1 MDCQGFIKTLH
12 QEYRNYSVDEIPDII
27 NEMGVPPECFQEVFN
42 AAYDRVKTGLSRAGL
57 DALDHYMAEVNNYPL
72 LGEEEEKKAFTQY
85 RRHPD
90 KGMRNLLI
98 KTNLRLV
105 INIARKYINRDN
117 KSMLLDLVEEGNI
130 GLMIAIEKYDP
141 NRENR
146 FATYAAYWIKHY
158 IQEYLY
164 KNTSILKFSDRVF
177 HKYLRYKKIVNHK
190 NSVNSQV
197 NEEELKKEL
206 NVDSY
211 SLMVLSSL
219 FYRPLQL
226 EEEADTPGNGTETVS
241 VEDRSEEMMMKNA
254 VHERLLKAL
263 TELNERERTI
273 LDYRYGI
280 YGEDVISLR
289 EIGDFLGISK
299 QRVSQIEKNALKKLA
314 AKLKKE

>member
-1 MDCQGFIKTLH
+1 MKLLQ

-27 NEMGVPPECFQEVFN
+27 NEMGVPPECFQAVFN
-42 AAYDRVKTGLSRAGL
+42 AAYDTAKTGLTRAGL
-57 DALDHYMAEVNNYPL
+57 DALDHYMADVNNYPL

-85 RRHPD
+85 HRHPD
-90 KGMRNLLI
+90 RGMRNLLI

-117 KSMLLDLVEEGNI
+117 KSMLLDLIEEGNI
-130 GLMIAIEKYDP
+130 GLMIAIEKFDP
-141 NRENR
+141 SRENR

-190 NSVNSQV
+190 NSTNSQV
-197 NEEELKKEL
+197 SEEELKKEL

-226 EEEADTPGNGTETVS
+226 EEEADSPGNGTENVS
-241 VEDRSEEMMMKNA
+241 VEDESEEMLMKNA
-254 VHERLLKAL
+254 VHQRLLQAL
-263 TELNERERTI
+263 TELNERERAI

-280 YGEDVISLR
+280 YGEEVISLR
-289 EIGDFLGISK
+289 EIGDILGISK

-314 AKLKKE
+314 NKLKKE

>member
-1 MDCQGFIKTLH
+1 MDCKAYMKLLQ

-27 NEMGVPPECFQEVFN
+27 NEMGVPPECFQAVFN
-42 AAYDRVKTGLSRAGL
+42 AAYDTAKTGLTRAGL
-57 DALDHYMAEVNNYPL
+57 DALDHYMAEVNKYPL

-85 RRHPD
+85 HRHPD
-90 KGMRNLLI
+90 RGMRNLLI

-117 KSMLLDLVEEGNI
+117 KSMLLDLIEEGNI
-130 GLMIAIEKYDP
+130 GLMIAIEKFDP
-141 NRENR
+141 SRENR

-190 NSVNSQV
+190 NSTNSQV
-197 NEEELKKEL
+197 SEEELKKEL

-226 EEEADTPGNGTETVS
+226 EEEADSPGNGTENVS
-241 VEDRSEEMMMKNA
+241 VEDESEEMLMKNA
-254 VHERLLKAL
+254 VHQRLLQAL
-263 TELNERERTI
+263 TELNERERAI

-280 YGEDVISLR
+280 YGEEVISLR
-289 EIGDFLGISK
+289 EIGDILGISK

-314 AKLKKE
+314 NKLKKE

>member
-1 MDCQGFIKTLH
+1 MKLLQ

-27 NEMGVPPECFQEVFN
+27 NEMGVPPECFQAVFN
-42 AAYDRVKTGLSRAGL
+42 AAYDTAKTGLTRAGL

-85 RRHPD
+85 QRHPD
-90 KGMRNLLI
+90 RGMRNLLI

-117 KSMLLDLVEEGNI
+117 KSMLLDLIEEGNI
-130 GLMIAIEKYDP
+130 GLMIAIEKFDP
-141 NRENR
+141 SRENR

-190 NSVNSQV
+190 NSTNSQV
-197 NEEELKKEL
+197 SEEELKKEL

-226 EEEADTPGNGTETVS
+226 EEEADSPGNGTENVS
-241 VEDRSEEMMMKNA
+241 VEDESEEMLMKNA
-254 VHERLLKAL
+254 VHQRLLQAL
-263 TELNERERTI
+263 TELNERERAI

-280 YGEDVISLR
+280 YGEEVISLR
-289 EIGDFLGISK
+289 EIGDILGISK

-314 AKLKKE
+314 NKLKKE

>member
-1 MDCQGFIKTLH
+1 MDCKAYMKLLQ

-27 NEMGVPPECFQEVFN
+27 NEMGVPPECFQAVFN
-42 AAYDRVKTGLSRAGL
+42 AAYDTAKTGLTRAGL

-85 RRHPD
+85 HRHPD
-90 KGMRNLLI
+90 RGMRNLLI

-117 KSMLLDLVEEGNI
+117 KSMLLDLIEEGNI
-130 GLMIAIEKYDP
+130 GLMIAIEKFDP
-141 NRENR
+141 SRENR

-190 NSVNSQV
+190 NSTNSQV
-197 NEEELKKEL
+197 SEEELKKEL

-226 EEEADTPGNGTETVS
+226 EEEADSPGNGTENVS
-241 VEDRSEEMMMKNA
+241 VEDESEEMLMKNA
-254 VHERLLKAL
+254 VHQRLLQAL
-263 TELNERERTI
+263 TELNERERAI

-280 YGEDVISLR
+280 YGEEVISLR
-289 EIGDFLGISK
+289 EIGDILGISK

-314 AKLKKE
+314 NKLKKE

>member
-1 MDCQGFIKTLH
+1 MKLLQ

-27 NEMGVPPECFQEVFN
+27 NEMGVPPECFQAVFN
-42 AAYDRVKTGLSRAGL
+42 AAYDTAKTGLTRAGL
-57 DALDHYMAEVNNYPL
+57 DALDHYMADVNNYPL

-85 RRHPD
+85 HRHPD
-90 KGMRNLLI
+90 RGMRNLLI

-117 KSMLLDLVEEGNI
+117 KSMLLDLIEEGNI
-130 GLMIAIEKYDP
+130 GLMIAIEKFDP
-141 NRENR
+141 SRENR

-190 NSVNSQV
+190 NLTNSQV
-197 NEEELKKEL
+197 SEEELKKEL

-226 EEEADTPGNGTETVS
+226 EEEADSPGNGTENVS
-241 VEDRSEEMMMKNA
+241 VEDESEEMLMKNA
-254 VHERLLKAL
+254 VHQHLLQAL
-263 TELNERERTI
+263 TELNERERAI

-280 YGEDVISLR
+280 YGEEVISLR
-289 EIGDFLGISK
+289 EIGDILGISK

-314 AKLKKE
+314 NKLKKE

>member
-1 MDCQGFIKTLH
+1 MKLLQ

-27 NEMGVPPECFQEVFN
+27 NEMGVPPECFQAVFN
-42 AAYDRVKTGLSRAGL
+42 AAYDTAKTGLTRAGL
-57 DALDHYMAEVNNYPL
+57 DALDHYMADVNNYPL
-72 LGEEEEKKAFTQY
+72 LGEEEEKKAFTEY
-85 RRHPD
+85 HRHPD
-90 KGMRNLLI
+90 RGMRNLLI

-117 KSMLLDLVEEGNI
+117 KSMLLDLIEEGNI
-130 GLMIAIEKYDP
+130 GLMIAIEKFDP
-141 NRENR
+141 SRENR

-190 NSVNSQV
+190 NSTNSQV
-197 NEEELKKEL
+197 SEEELKKEL

-226 EEEADTPGNGTETVS
+226 EEEADSPGNGTENVS
-241 VEDRSEEMMMKNA
+241 VEDESEEMLMKNA
-254 VHERLLKAL
+254 VHQHLLQAL
-263 TELNERERTI
+263 TELNERERAI

-280 YGEDVISLR
+280 YGEEVISLR
-289 EIGDFLGISK
+289 EIGDILGISK

-314 AKLKKE
+314 NKLKKE

>member
-1 MDCQGFIKTLH
+1 MKLLQ

-27 NEMGVPPECFQEVFN
+27 NEMGVSPECFQAVFN
-42 AAYDRVKTGLSRAGL
+42 AAYDTAKTGLTRAGL

-85 RRHPD
+85 HRHPD
-90 KGMRNLLI
+90 RGMRNLLI

-117 KSMLLDLVEEGNI
+117 KSMLLDLIEEGNI
-130 GLMIAIEKYDP
+130 GLMIAIEKFDP
-141 NRENR
+141 SRENR

-190 NSVNSQV
+190 NSINSHV
-197 NEEELKKEL
+197 SEEELKKEL

-226 EEEADTPGNGTETVS
+226 EEEADSPGNGTENVS
-241 VEDRSEEMMMKNA
+241 VEDESEEMLMKNA
-254 VHERLLKAL
+254 VHQRLLQAL
-263 TELNERERTI
+263 TELNERERAI

-280 YGEDVISLR
+280 YGEEVISLR
-289 EIGDFLGISK
+289 EIGDILGISK

-314 AKLKKE
+314 NKLKKE

>member
-1 MDCQGFIKTLH
+1 MKLLQ

-27 NEMGVPPECFQEVFN
+27 NEMGVPPECFQAVFN
-42 AAYDRVKTGLSRAGL
+42 AAYDTAKTGLTRAGL
-57 DALDHYMAEVNNYPL
+57 DALDHYMAEVNKYPL

-85 RRHPD
+85 HRHPD
-90 KGMRNLLI
+90 RGMRNLLI

-117 KSMLLDLVEEGNI
+117 KSMLLDLIEEGNI
-130 GLMIAIEKYDP
+130 GLMIAIEKFDP
-141 NRENR
+141 SRENR

-190 NSVNSQV
+190 NSTNSQV
-197 NEEELKKEL
+197 SEEELKKEL

-226 EEEADTPGNGTETVS
+226 EEEADSPGNGTENVS
-241 VEDRSEEMMMKNA
+241 VEDESEEMLMKNA
-254 VHERLLKAL
+254 VHQRLLQAL
-263 TELNERERTI
+263 TELNERERAI

-280 YGEDVISLR
+280 YGEEVISLR
-289 EIGDFLGISK
+289 EIGDILGISK

-314 AKLKKE
+314 NKLKKE

>member
-1 MDCQGFIKTLH
+1 MDCKVFIKTLKQKYH
-12 QEYRNYSVDEIPDII
+12 KYSADEIPDII
-27 NEMGVPPECFQEVFN
+27 NEMEVPPECFQEVFN
-42 AAYDRVKTGLSRAGL
+42 AAYSTVKTGLSRAGL
-57 DALDHYMAEVNNYPL
+57 DALDHYIAEVNNYPL
-72 LGEEEEKKAFTQY
+72 LGEEEEKKAFTRYQQ
-85 RRHPD
+85 HPD
-90 KGMRNLLI
+90 KEMRNLLI
-98 KTNLRLV
+98 KANLRLV

-117 KSMLLDLVEEGNI
+117 KSMLLDLIEEGNI

-141 NRENR
+141 SRENR

-177 HKYLRYKKIVNHK
+177 HKYLRYKKIMNNK
-190 NSVNSQV
+190 NSSNSSV

-206 NVDSY
+206 KVDSY
-211 SLMVLSSL
+211 SLMILSSL

-226 EEEADTPGNGTETVS
+226 EEEADIPGTGTGNVS
-241 VEDRSEEMMMKNA
+241 VEDQSEKMMMKNM

-263 TELNERERTI
+263 TQLSERERTI

-280 YGEDVISLR
+280 FGEDVISLR
-289 EIGDFLGISK
+289 EIGDILGISK

-314 AKLKKE
+314 NKLKKE

>member
-1 MDCQGFIKTLH
+1 MKLLQ

-27 NEMGVPPECFQEVFN
+27 NEMGVPPECFQAVFN
-42 AAYDRVKTGLSRAGL
+42 AAYDTAKTGLTRAGL
-57 DALDHYMAEVNNYPL
+57 DALDHYMADVNNYPL

-85 RRHPD
+85 HRHPD
-90 KGMRNLLI
+90 RGMRNLLI

-117 KSMLLDLVEEGNI
+117 KSMLLDLIEEGNI
-130 GLMIAIEKYDP
+130 GLMIAIEKFDP
-141 NRENR
+141 SRENR

-190 NSVNSQV
+190 NSTNSQV
-197 NEEELKKEL
+197 SEEELKKEL

-226 EEEADTPGNGTETVS
+226 EEEADSPGNGTENVS
-241 VEDRSEEMMMKNA
+241 VEDESEEMLMKNA
-254 VHERLLKAL
+254 VHQHLLQAL
-263 TELNERERTI
+263 TELNERERAI

-280 YGEDVISLR
+280 YGEEVISLR
-289 EIGDFLGISK
+289 EIGDILGISK

-314 AKLKKE
+314 NKLKKE

>member
-1 MDCQGFIKTLH
+1 MKLLQ

-27 NEMGVPPECFQEVFN
+27 NEMGVPPECFQAVFN
-42 AAYDRVKTGLSRAGL
+42 AAYDTAKTGLTRAGL
-57 DALDHYMAEVNNYPL
+57 DALDHYMADVNNYPL
-72 LGEEEEKKAFTQY
+72 LGEEEEKKAFTEY
-85 RRHPD
+85 HRHPD
-90 KGMRNLLI
+90 RGMRNLLI

-117 KSMLLDLVEEGNI
+117 KSMLLDLIEEGNI
-130 GLMIAIEKYDP
+130 GLMIAIEKFDP
-141 NRENR
+141 SRENR

-190 NSVNSQV
+190 NSTNSQV
-197 NEEELKKEL
+197 SEEELKKEL

-226 EEEADTPGNGTETVS
+226 EEEADSPGNGTENVS
-241 VEDRSEEMMMKNA
+241 VEDESEEMLMKNA
-254 VHERLLKAL
+254 VHQRLLQAL
-263 TELNERERTI
+263 TELNERERAI

-280 YGEDVISLR
+280 YGEEVISLR
-289 EIGDFLGISK
+289 EIGDILGISK

-314 AKLKKE
+314 NKLKKE